1 MLADDKR
8 GEEARLKVR
17 INSVKRSSWDTM
29 HVLQSIYHQNLLNTC
44 HFHPCFCTRF
54 MVIFSISQENSVI
67 SSLELENT
75 ETTIEEEPTTEAM
88 TTEVEEISKCYPK
101 TLSICSHLP
110 YNTTTYPNLVGHTSK
125 DAILR
130 DLVAFRELLDAEC
143 SHLAQVKNHRS
154 FQVLFHFKGVY

>member
-1 MLADDKR
+1 M
-8 GEEARLKVR
+8 
-17 INSVKRSSWDTM
+17 
-29 HVLQSIYHQNLLNTC
+29 
-44 HFHPCFCTRF
+44 
-54 MVIFSISQENSVI
+54 I

-154 FQVLFHFKGVY
+154 FQV